1 MGSIMLIPLFVCAT
15 PTGRRKENAKRS
27 LGFPTASILKAALS
41 RLDVGPAYY
50 EDPVSRTSSL
60 SLLGPVV
67 PMPPRFPVLFF

>member
-1 MGSIMLIPLFVCAT
+1 MLSH
-15 PTGRRKENAKRS
+15 GNANPSFCVLREEEKKARS
-27 LGFPTASILKAALS
+27 VLLVSQQLLKAALS